1 MFIPSEIICNLDFTF
16 VVTKQLFMKK
26 HISWGLPVLA
36 GSLLLFAGFQAVQT
50 EDPKKSGVLL
60 SNMDKQVRP
69 GNNFMNYVNGTWVRN
84 TTIPADK
91 PSYSVG
97 AIINDKAQEDVK
109 AIIEKA
115 ATGKFPVGSD
125 EQKIGDLYG
134 SYMNTAAR
142 DAIGI
147 KPLAADFRKI
157 EALKT
162 HDQLAA
168 YFAYASKIGNMVPF
182 SVAVS
187 EDFKNPAN
195 YMLLTWQGGLGLP
208 EREYY
213 FKNDE
218 KSKEIR
224 TKYVT
229 HIEKMMGLAG
239 ISDGKVKAAEI
250 MALETLLASK
260 HMKKEETRN
269 IAGLYNKYG
278 VNQLSTLMPDFN
290 WTALLSEAGVTKPD
304 SIVVAQVQY
313 TKDLNEII
321 KSTPVSTWKNYLQWS
336 LIHGSASALNTAMD
350 QENFN
355 FNGTV
360 LNGVPQQRPQ
370 WRRAVGVVNG
380 SLGEMVG
387 KLYVEQHFSPAAKA
401 KMLELVG
408 NLLKAYESSIKNLDW
423 MSETTK
429 QEALKKISKFTPKI
443 GYPDKWRDYSALK
456 IVKDDLYGNL
466 TRSTAFEY
474 NRMMAKLGKPV
485 DRSEWGM
492 TPQTVNAYYNPPLN
506 EIVFPAAILQPP
518 FFDMNAEDAVNYGG
532 IGAVIGHEIGHGFDD
547 QGSTF
552 DGDGVMRNWW
562 TKTDLDEFKKRTNAL
577 VAQYNGFEVMKDLHV
592 NGEFT
597 LGENIGD
604 LGGLTIALKAY
615 HASLNGKEAPV
626 LDGFTGDQ
634 RVFLGWGQVW
644 LNKSRPEAL
653 RNQVGTDPHSPAA
666 FRVNGVVRNI
676 PEFYT
681 AFDVKPGDSLYLAPE
696 KRVKIW

>member
-1 MFIPSEIICNLDFTF
+1 
-16 VVTKQLFMKK
+16 MKK
-26 HISWGLPVLA
+26 KLSLGIPVLA
-36 GSLLLFAGFQAVQT
+36 GSLLLFAGFQAVRT
-50 EDPKKSGVLL
+50 VDPPKSGIILA
-60 SNMDKQVRP
+60 NMDKQIRP
-69 GNNFMNYVNGTWVRN
+69 GNNFMDYVNGTWIKQ
-84 TTIPADK
+84 TAIPADK

-97 AIINDKAQEDVK
+97 AIVNDKAQEDVK

-115 ATGKFPVGSD
+115 ASGKFPLGSD

-134 SYMNTAAR
+134 SYMNTTAR
-142 DAIGI
+142 DVIGV
-147 KPLAADFRKI
+147 KPLAADLKKI
-157 EALKT
+157 NAIKT
-162 HDQLAA
+162 YDELAV

-182 SVAVS
+182 SIAVS
-187 EDFKNPAN
+187 EDFKDPAN

-213 FKNDE
+213 FKDDV

-224 TKYVT
+224 TAYIS
-229 HIEKMMGLAG
+229 HIEKMLNLAG
-239 ISDGKVKAAEI
+239 ISDGKAKAAEI
-250 MALETLLASK
+250 MSLETLLASK
-260 HMKKEETRN
+260 QMKKEETRN
-269 IAGLYNKYG
+269 IAGLYNKYS
-278 VNQLSTLMPDFN
+278 VAKLKTLIPDFN
-290 WTALLSEAGVTKPD
+290 WTGMLQEAGVLKAD
-304 SIVVAQVQY
+304 SVVVAQVQY
-313 TKDLNEII
+313 TKDLNSII
-321 KSTPVSTWKNYLQWS
+321 KETPINIWKTYLQWS
-336 LIHGSASALNTAMD
+336 LVHGAAAALNTPLD
-350 QENFN
+350 KENFH

-387 KLYVEQHFSPAAKA
+387 KLYVERHFSPAAKA
-401 KMLELVG
+401 RMLELVG
-408 NLLKAYESSIKNLDW
+408 NLLKAYEASIKNLDW
-423 MSETTK
+423 MSDATK

-443 GYPDKWRDYSALK
+443 GYPDKWRDYTNLK

-474 NRMMAKLGKPV
+474 QRMMAKLGKPV

-518 FFDMNAEDAVNYGG
+518 FFDMNANDAVNYGG

-562 TKTDLDEFKKRTNAL
+562 TKTDMDEFKKRTNAL
-577 VAQYNGFEVMKDLHV
+577 VAQYNSFEVMNDLHV

-615 HASLNGKEAPV
+615 HASLNGKPAPV

-653 RNQVGTDPHSPAA
+653 RNQVGTDPHSPAR

-681 AFDVKPGDSLYLAPE
+681 AFDVRPGDSLYLAPE